1 MQAISDFI
9 FLALNLSV
17 PLILA
22 AEAAMIAERA
32 GVICLGVEGMMTFG
46 AFTAVVGSHYTS
58 NPWIGVGLAI
68 LVGILVGFVYGEFTV
83 NLKGQQVVVGVAIN
97 FFAAG
102 ITPMLTQQI
111 WGREGASDTVTSISK
126 IDLSKI
132 FGGNSAISWFFPI
145 TVVIVGIIWFFIYKT
160 KYGLRLRMIGDFP
173 LGVQTCGINTNRYK
187 MYAMIVSGILS
198 AIAGAYL
205 SIGYGNLFVA
215 DMVAGR
221 GYMGV
226 AANIFG
232 GWTPLGGALAS
243 VFFAIVQTL
252 RYFLTDWE
260 LPSHLMQMLP
270 YLVTLIALVIF
281 GRNSKSPDGLGKL

>member
-1 MQAISDFI
+1 MQAVSDFL

-46 AFTAVVGSHYTS
+46 AFTAVVGSYYTS

-160 KYGLRLRMIGDFP
+160 KYGLRLRMTGDFP

-187 MYAMIVSGILS
+187 MYAMIVSGVL
-198 AIAGAYL
+198 
-205 SIGYGNLFVA
+205 
-215 DMVAGR
+215 
-221 GYMGV
+221 
-226 AANIFG
+226 
-232 GWTPLGGALAS
+232 
-243 VFFAIVQTL
+243 
-252 RYFLTDWE
+252 
-260 LPSHLMQMLP
+260 
-270 YLVTLIALVIF
+270 
-281 GRNSKSPDGLGKL
+281 